1 MQQQFPVSSFQLPVL
16 LLAVAAT
23 LSACNPA
30 AKDSAEAAPPRVVRV
45 AAVESGPAQPV
56 VVATGVLAPAN
67 ESRLAFKTGGMIRE
81 IAVQAG
87 DTVRAGQRLARLE
100 TTEIDAAVAQARE
113 AFEKARRDL
122 ERGRGLFDDDVLT
135 QEQLDDL
142 STAAAVARA
151 QLDAAEYN
159 RLYADIVATS
169 EGRVLR
175 RLAEPRELVAP
186 GQPILE
192 VSRGGD
198 GWTLR
203 LGVPDRDFVRL
214 RDGDAATLRFDAHP
228 GRSFSGRVSLLGG
241 ASDPRSGS
249 FPVEIAFEPGDA
261 RFAAGMIGRAEIVAG
276 NGDAQR
282 SYVPL
287 SALVEGNGDAMLLF
301 LYDAEAGTVTERRVP
316 VAFVSGERAA
326 LAELLPEAA
335 QVVTDGAPYLRNGEA
350 VRVVN

>member
-1 MQQQFPVSSFQLPVL
+1 MTTRLSRSRRRFPAVL
-16 LLAVAAT
+16 LTATAA
-23 LSACNPA
+23 LSACSPA
-30 AKDSAEAAPPRVVRV
+30 ATETPDAAPLRAVRIAV
-45 AAVESGPAQPV
+45 VESGPAQPP
-56 VVATGVLAPAN
+56 VVATGVLAPAD

-87 DTVRAGQRLARLE
+87 DTVHAGQRLARLE

-113 AFEKARRDL
+113 AHGKARRDL
-122 ERGRGLFDDDVLT
+122 ERGRGLFEDDVLT

-142 STAAAVARA
+142 ETAAAVARA

-159 RLYADIVATS
+159 RRYAEIVAPAD
-169 EGRVLR
+169 GRVLR
-175 RLAEPRELVAP
+175 RLAEPRELVTP
-186 GQPILE
+186 GQPILD

-214 RDGDAATLRFDAHP
+214 HDGDAASLRFDAHP
-228 GRSFSGRVSLLGG
+228 GRSFAGRVSLLGG
-241 ASDPRSGS
+241 AADPRSGV
-249 FPVEIAFEPGDA
+249 FPVEIAFDAGDA
-261 RFAAGMIGRAEIVAG
+261 RFAAGMIGRAEIAAG
-276 NGDAQR
+276 NGGDQR

-301 LYDAEAGTVTERRVP
+301 VHEGGSVAARRVP
-316 VAFVSGERAA
+316 VAFVSGTHAV
-326 LAELLPEAA
+326 LAESLPEGT
-335 QVVTDGAPYLRNGEA
+335 QVVTDGAPYLRDGEA